1 MYDGEFPE
9 ASIGATLD
17 FLEIDRN
24 KLENTIDT
32 HRRSDLWEKSAAGWR
47 LRYPLLATDI

>member
-9 ASIGATLD
+9 ASIDSTLE

-24 KLENTIDT
+24 KLEETIDK
-32 HRRSDLWEKSAAGWR
+32 HRRSDLWEKSCTGWK
-47 LRYPLLATDI
+47 LRYPLLASDI